1 MRYALGV
8 EYDGTN
14 YYGWQRQDGVV
25 SIQAE
30 VEAAISKVADHS
42 IEVVCAGRTDKG
54 VHALQQ
60 VVHFDT
66 HAVRNNDAWLMGIN
80 RYLPPTINVHWI
92 KSVEQDFHA
101 RFSAQARRYGYVMYC
116 HPMRSSLMRDHVTWI
131 YRKLDV
137 PAMKQ
142 AAQYLIGE
150 HDFSSFRGKDCQAKT
165 TIRTILHL
173 NLIEK
178 KPLLIIDIKANAFL
192 HNMVR
197 NITGSLLAVGLGHKE
212 PEWLRDVIIARDRKH
227 AAMTAPATGLHFLGV
242 DYPAQFNIPALP
254 HFIWFAD

>member
-8 EYDGTN
+8 EYDGTT
-14 YYGWQRQDGVV
+14 YHGWQRQDGVI

-30 VEAAISKVADHS
+30 VEAAISYVADHS
-42 IEVVCAGRTDKG
+42 VEIICAGRTDKG

-66 HAVRNNDAWLMGIN
+66 HAIRKNDAWLMGIN

-92 KSVEQDFHA
+92 KEVNDDFHA
-101 RFSAQARRYGYVMYC
+101 RFSAKARRYAYVIY
-116 HPMRSSLMRDHVTWI
+116 HHSTRPSLIRDHVTWI
-131 YRKLDV
+131 YRKLDISS
-137 PAMKQ
+137 MRL
-142 AAQYLIGE
+142 AAKYLLGE

-165 TIRTILHL
+165 TNRTIIHL
-173 NLIEK
+173 DLIEK
-178 KPLLIIDIKANAFL
+178 GPFLIIDIKANAFL

-197 NITGSLLAVGLGHKE
+197 NITGTLLAVGYGNKS
-212 PEWLRDVIIARDRKH
+212 PEWVQEVIRACDRKQ

-242 DYPAQFNIPALP
+242 DYPELFNIPALP
-254 HFIWFAD
+254 AHIWFA